1 MAIAEHGAD
10 GVVTLKLPTFDRDA
24 YKFLRTVTTILIT
37 KYVFLAYV
45 LRAWRMLTK
54 KI

>member
-10 GVVTLKLPTFDRDA
+10 GVVTLKLPTFDCDA